1 MKSLLFLLALQTAT
15 SAVTSADA
23 EQIRAVIHSEIGAL
37 RLCDRPVH
45 QPASVSFLGM
55 VVMSGDVVQ
64 PVQVT
69 EGGGAVWVAYYA
81 MQRQGDGTWR
91 TSACRLVQPGR
102 TISA

>member
-1 MKSLLFLLALQTAT
+1 MKTLLFWLALNT
-15 SAVTSADA
+15 VTSADA
-23 EQIRAVIHSEIGAL
+23 EQIRAVIHSDIGAL
-37 RLCDRPVH
+37 RLCDRPVDR
-45 QPASVSFLGM
+45 PASVSFLGL

-69 EGGGAVWVAYYA
+69 EGGGTVWVAYYA
-81 MQRQGDGTWR
+81 MQRQRDGTWR

>member
-1 MKSLLFLLALQTAT
+1 LKSLLFLVALNT
-15 SAVTSADA
+15 VTSADA

-37 RLCDRPVH
+37 RLCERTVH

-91 TSACRLVQPGR
+91 TSGCRLVQPGR

>member
-1 MKSLLFLLALQTAT
+1 MKSLLFLLALNT
-15 SAVTSADA
+15 VTGADA
-23 EQIRAVIHSEIGAL
+23 EQIRAVIHSDLGAL
-37 RLCDRPVH
+37 RLCDRPVQ

-81 MQRQGDGTWR
+81 MQRQSDGT
-91 TSACRLVQPGR
+91 
-102 TISA
+102 